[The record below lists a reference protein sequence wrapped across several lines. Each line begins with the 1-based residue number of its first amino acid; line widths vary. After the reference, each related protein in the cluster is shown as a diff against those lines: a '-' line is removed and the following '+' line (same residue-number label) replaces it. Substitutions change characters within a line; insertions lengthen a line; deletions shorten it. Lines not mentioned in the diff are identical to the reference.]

1 MKVRLLLALCIL
13 ALIGVPGKTAPVHA
27 SAQADFQCPDGS
39 ANLVFIADSDTN
51 QLKVT
56 QAAVDRFQAKC
67 PNIKV
72 TLQQAV
78 PQASDRLAL
87 YIQFLGSKSSDI
99 DVYTIDVVWPAILAE
114 HMVNMKDYVTQDTTD
129 AFFPSTIKYSTV
141 GDQLAG
147 ATFSRRQTRKPARST
162 RWNGRSRR
170 VVARS

>member
-1 MKVRLLLALCIL
+1 MRVRLLLALCVLLSVL
-13 ALIGVPGKTAPVHA
+13 ALIGVPGKAAPVHA

-39 ANLVFIADSDTN
+39 ASLVFIADSDSS
-51 QLKVT
+51 QLKIT

-114 HMVNMKDYVTQDTTD
+114 HMVN
-129 AFFPSTIKYSTV
+129 
-141 GDQLAG
+141 L
-147 ATFSRRQTRKPARST
+147 
-162 RWNGRSRR
+162 
-170 VVARS
+170 

>member
-1 MKVRLLLALCIL
+1 MKMRLLLVLCVL
-13 ALIGVPGKTAPVHA
+13 ALILTPGKVAPVHA
-27 SAQADFQCPDGS
+27 SPQADFQCPDGS
-39 ANLVFIADSDTN
+39 ANLVFIADSDTS

-72 TLQQAV
+72 TPQEGV
-78 PQASDRLAL
+78 PEASDRLAL

-114 HMVNMKDYVTQDTTD
+114 HMVNLKDYTTSDTTD

-141 GDQLAG
+141 
-147 ATFSRRQTRKPARST
+147 
-162 RWNGRSRR
+162 
-170 VVARS
+170 

>member
-1 MKVRLLLALCIL
+1 MMKKRLLLVLSVL
-13 ALIGVPGKTAPVHA
+13 ALIAIPGRAVPVKA
-27 SAQADFQCPDGS
+27 SPEADFQCPDGS
-39 ANLVFIADSDTN
+39 ASIVFIADSDSS

-67 PNIKV
+67 TNIKV

-114 HMVNMKDYVTQDTTD
+114 
-129 AFFPSTIKYSTV
+129 
-141 GDQLAG
+141 
-147 ATFSRRQTRKPARST
+147 
-162 RWNGRSRR
+162 
-170 VVARS
+170 